1 MKEMGKLE
9 VAQPSLQ
16 RAKME
21 YSWVAGGM
29 IIAPHWQKIRLKG
42 SGAFWVQSQGQ
53 DRSWLLFYKEYIPFR
68 YFKEHF

>member
-29 IIAPHWQKIRLKG
+29 VIAPHWQKIRLKG
-42 SGAFWVQSQGQ
+42 SGAF
-53 DRSWLLFYKEYIPFR
+53 
-68 YFKEHF
+68 